1 MRRAVHV
8 CPPPPTLPLPP
19 LTALSPFSSLHW
31 AAIWR
36 RATLW
41 GVAVSALHTVPAHGQ
56 TPPPPAPTPPH
67 AVIAPGTGLAFSA
80 ELARATFDSAWS
92 RIANTHYDPAMG
104 GIDWDGVRTTLRP
117 RAEASQS
124 NAELRQVLR
133 EMLGTLGLSHFA
145 VFPAESGTDEAGG
158 GSGDGGSGDG
168 GSGDG
173 GSGGADPGLEL
184 RWIDESLLVLR
195 VREGSAAALAGI
207 QPGWEVLQIGGWSP
221 LDLVAELSAEPEAG
235 DRALGS
241 TPDAF
246 RSYVLTQTASNRLS
260 GAPGSY
266 VEVLLRGGDEV
277 EQTLSLPRSPPQGTP
292 VRFGNLPPIPVAF
305 SASTLSLPDGGEV
318 GWIRFSAWF
327 PIVAADFAEAVDRF
341 RGSRGM
347 IVDLRGNPGGV
358 GGMIMGVA
366 GHFYGTS
373 VDLGEM
379 TLRDA
384 TLRFPVN
391 PQRVTADG
399 RSVEPFAGPVA
410 ILVDPMSASTSE
422 LFAAGLQATGRARI
436 FGETTAGQA
445 LPAVVIPLP
454 NGDRLMHVIA
464 DYTAPGGIRLE
475 GRGVIP
481 DVLAPPSRAAL
492 LQGEDTALMQ
502 ALTWIAGGGD
512 VEVAPLSGAPPLPVP
527 PTLHPI
533 P

>member
-168 GSGDG
+168 GSG
-173 GSGGADPGLEL
+173 GAGPGLEL

-235 DRALGS
+235 DQTLGS

-246 RSYVLTQTASNRLS
+246 LSYVLTSTASNQLS
-260 GAPGSY
+260 GATGTH
-266 VEVLLRGGDEV
+266 VEVLLRGGDET
-277 EQTLSLPRSPPQGTP
+277 EQALSLRRNSPPGTP
-292 VRFGNLPPIPVAF
+292 VRFGNLPPIPVDF
-305 SASTLSLPDGGEV
+305 SARALPLPDGGEV

-366 GHFYGTS
+366 GHFYENA

-492 LQGEDTALMQ
+492 LEGEDTALTQ
-502 ALTWIAGGGD
+502 ALIWIAGGGEL
-512 VEVAPLSGAPPLPVP
+512 EVGPLSGAPPS
-527 PTLHPI
+527 PI
-533 P
+533 PHTPDPIH